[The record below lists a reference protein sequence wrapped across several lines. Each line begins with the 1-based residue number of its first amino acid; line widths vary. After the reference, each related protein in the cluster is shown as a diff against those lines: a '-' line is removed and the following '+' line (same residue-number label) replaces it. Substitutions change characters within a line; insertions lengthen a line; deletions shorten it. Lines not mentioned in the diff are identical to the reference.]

1 MFALDRD
8 HPLRPALGKSLDNV
22 NRDVVDAERQ
32 LRLGVDEDP
41 LEPFPLEEEDSIPE
55 D

>member
-8 HPLRPALGKSLDNV
+8 HPLRPALGRSLDNV

-32 LRLGVDEDP
+32 LRLGVEEDPVDQLFLEDED
-41 LEPFPLEEEDSIPE
+41 FISED
-55 D
+55 